1 MSEPMWHVVLQG
13 KAQGPFPENAVQ
25 TMIKEG
31 KVSHDAMVWNPTI
44 SIWTNWKEVPA
55 FAQLISQI
63 PQQNQPPQPPNSAP
77 AVPLIEPLI
86 KQAKSL
92 LTPQVKDYLSFKQMI
107 TPRLVNFV
115 FWVSAILCLLSGL
128 GLMLLSLF
136 SLKIEGIAIG
146 FFLMLIGPIIIRV
159 YCELLIVFFR
169 MNETLIEISH
179 ALAEKNDDRK
189 LNFRGINNFM
199 ARKAHRLFKVF

>member
-63 PQQNQPPQPPNSAP
+63 PQ
-77 AVPLIEPLI
+77 
-86 KQAKSL
+86 
-92 LTPQVKDYLSFKQMI
+92 
-107 TPRLVNFV
+107 
-115 FWVSAILCLLSGL
+115 
-128 GLMLLSLF
+128 
-136 SLKIEGIAIG
+136 
-146 FFLMLIGPIIIRV
+146 
-159 YCELLIVFFR
+159 
-169 MNETLIEISH
+169 
-179 ALAEKNDDRK
+179 
-189 LNFRGINNFM
+189 
-199 ARKAHRLFKVF
+199 

>member
-179 ALAEKNDDRK
+179 ALAEKK
-189 LNFRGINNFM
+189 
-199 ARKAHRLFKVF
+199 

>member
-1 MSEPMWHVVLQG
+1 MMQWFGTRQFQSGPIG
-13 KAQGPFPENAVQ
+13 KKYQRLHNLFHKFRNKINRLNL
-25 TMIKEG
+25 T
-31 KVSHDAMVWNPTI
+31 
-44 SIWTNWKEVPA
+44 
-55 FAQLISQI
+55 
-63 PQQNQPPQPPNSAP
+63 NSAP

-179 ALAEKNDDRK
+179 ALAEKK
-189 LNFRGINNFM
+189 
-199 ARKAHRLFKVF
+199 

>member
-1 MSEPMWHVVLQG
+1 
-13 KAQGPFPENAVQ
+13 
-25 TMIKEG
+25 
-31 KVSHDAMVWNPTI
+31 
-44 SIWTNWKEVPA
+44 
-55 FAQLISQI
+55 
-63 PQQNQPPQPPNSAP
+63 
-77 AVPLIEPLI
+77 
-86 KQAKSL
+86 
-92 LTPQVKDYLSFKQMI
+92 MI

-179 ALAEKNDDRK
+179 ALAEKK
-189 LNFRGINNFM
+189 
-199 ARKAHRLFKVF
+199 